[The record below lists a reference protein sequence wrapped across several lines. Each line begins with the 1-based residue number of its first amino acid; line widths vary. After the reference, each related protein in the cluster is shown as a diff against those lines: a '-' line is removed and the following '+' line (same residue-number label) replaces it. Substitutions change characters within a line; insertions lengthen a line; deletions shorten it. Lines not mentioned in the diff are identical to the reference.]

1 MTLNLRFPK
10 INNLIKKNH
19 FLHEIRNKCNESTI
33 NCNGDPDF
41 LAKEFK
47 DLILEELIS
56 VVE

>member
-19 FLHEIRNKCNESTI
+19 FLHEIRNKCNESII
-33 NCNGDPDF
+33 NCYGDTDF

-47 DLILEELIS
+47 DRILEELIS